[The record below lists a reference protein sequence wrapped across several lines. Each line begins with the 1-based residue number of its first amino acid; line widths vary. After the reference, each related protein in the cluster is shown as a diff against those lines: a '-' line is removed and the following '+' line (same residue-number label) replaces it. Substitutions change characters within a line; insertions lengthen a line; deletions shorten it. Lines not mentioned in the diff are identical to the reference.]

1 MRGNEVAVIPDL
13 ATNVKTVSFTAIF
26 ADSMIAGG
34 DNRNWRRRVLSIGL
48 YRVQRGDGP
57 AAVRRPPVEVAAR

>member
-1 MRGNEVAVIPDL
+1 
-13 ATNVKTVSFTAIF
+13 VKTVSFTAIF

-57 AAVRRPPVEVAAR
+57 AAVRRPPVEVDAR